1 MLFYTFQK
9 HLIILTE
16 TFFSFR
22 DEAIPAPRSFEAV
35 GLSSSQALWAEY
47 TEEHDLGTNIL
58 IRLLISNFLDCSFF
72 IKN

>member
-1 MLFYTFQK
+1 MSFNTYLKYFS
-9 HLIILTE
+9 
-16 TFFSFR
+16 FFLFR

-58 IRLLISNFLDCSFF
+58 SNRLLISTFLDCVFL
-72 IKN
+72 IL